1 MSLPWTCR
9 KPFFAGSVFP
19 KNEAKQGR
27 DAKKTG
33 QNARFWTTLNAGEFR
48 EDVKRETRKE
58 EK

>member
-1 MSLPWTCR
+1 MQKT
-9 KPFFAGSVFP
+9 FFRWIGFP
-19 KNEAKQGR
+19 KNEAKAGEGR
-27 DAKKTG
+27 KKTG

>member
-1 MSLPWTCR
+1 MQKTFFSLD
-9 KPFFAGSVFP
+9 PFSRRTRQ
-19 KNEAKQGR
+19 KQGR
-27 DAKKTG
+27 NAKKTG